1 MATPSHLTTEQGTK
15 EAPVTVR
22 VNVGEPAFA
31 EVCESEVRLG
41 AGRLVPG
48 VVIVKGKVFDVPEVV
63 ETETPAAPGNAA
75 SAARIEAV
83 SAAEPPLVT
92 RGEPF
97 QFTTDALSK
106 FEPVTVSVNPVGLQ

>member
-1 MATPSHLTTEQGTK
+1 MLFRS
-15 EAPVTVR
+15 PVTVR

-31 EVCESEVRLG
+31 EVCDSEARLG

-48 VVIVKGKVFDVPEVV
+48 VVIVKGKVFDVPEEV
-63 ETETPAAPGNAA
+63 ETETPAVPGNAA
-75 SAARIEAV
+75 SWGKI
-83 SAAEPPLVT
+83 AAESWPELLNVVA

-106 FEPVTVSVNPVGLQ
+106 FEPATASVNPVGLQ